1 MLKKSFLTFLVLLP
15 LAFPCG
21 AAQSLRVKYV
31 VDGDTLILENHEK
44 VRLIGV
50 DTPEVDDKW
59 GRNIKD
65 AERSHR
71 DVKIINEYALRAKSF
86 LNNLLRDKTVDMEME
101 PGNAS
106 IGHKDKYGRTLAYL
120 YRPPDHL
127 FINAELIKQG
137 YGFAYTRFPFKYA
150 EDFRRYEKEARD
162 NKKGLWAD
170 L

>member
-1 MLKKSFLTFLVLLP
+1 LVLLS
-15 LAFPCG
+15 LVFPCD
-21 AAQSLRVKYV
+21 AAQSFRVKYV
-31 VDGDTLILENHEK
+31 VDGDTLVLENYEK

-59 GRNIKD
+59 GRNLKD
-65 AERSHR
+65 AQRSHR
-71 DVKIINEYALRAKSF
+71 DVKIINEYALKAKSF
-86 LNNLLRDKTVDMEME
+86 LKNLVQGQTVEIQME
-101 PGNAS
+101 PGNAP

-120 YRPPDHL
+120 YRQPEHL
-127 FINAELIKQG
+127 FINAQLVKEG

-170 L
+170 